1 MPCNFSPSNLY
12 KPEQNPTKFFSVKRT
27 PYVHV
32 ALITVLLYFIPVYTA
47 DANWINEGIDF
58 TINNKFT
65 QAIELFQNELNKRP
79 DDYRIYF
86 YLAAAYNSKMVHFE
100 NWEDQDNFQNAID
113 QTIQIIEKNL
123 KNPQNVTDSLRADL
137 LFYLGSAYGYQAYFE
152 GQIGQ
157 WFPALSHGI
166 KSSKLL
172 NEAIEIDSSLYDAYL
187 GIGTYKY
194 WRYSKLKFISW
205 LPFIPDDRE
214 EGIEMIKTAVM
225 KSRYS
230 KYLAMHQLV
239 YILLD
244 FNRMEEAVQY
254 AEKLKQKYPDSQFMW
269 WAVAHAYFKN
279 NNYEKAEKA
288 YLKLMQLIELDKN
301 KNPSHLL
308 NCKLKLAL
316 IYKRME
322 NNNACQKQCEELIFM
337 AQNIALTKKDEERL
351 DQAHKLL
358 EECDSGYK

>member
-1 MPCNFSPSNLY
+1 MSQNYIPAYPENPGQNLKLFFFKNQTNYINFL
-12 KPEQNPTKFFSVKRT
+12 
-27 PYVHV
+27 
-32 ALITVLLYFIPVYTA
+32 LIAILLYFIPLQAA
-47 DANWINEGIDF
+47 DNSWIEEGIDL
-58 TINNKFT
+58 TINNNFD
-65 QAIELFQNELNKRP
+65 QAIRLFEGELDKRK
-79 DDYRIYF
+79 DDYRVYF
-86 YLAAAYNSKMVHFE
+86 YLAAAYNSRMVHFE

-113 QTIQIIEKNL
+113 HTIEIVKKYLNATGHI
-123 KNPQNVTDSLRADL
+123 TDSLRADL

-152 GQIGQ
+152 GQIGK

-166 KSSKLL
+166 KSTKLL
-172 NEAIEIDSSLYDAYL
+172 NEAIEADSSLYDAYL

-194 WRYSKLKFISW
+194 WRYSKLNFIAW

-214 EGIEMIKTAVM
+214 EGIEMIKKAVM

-244 FNRMEEAVQY
+244 FSRMEEAVQY
-254 AEKLKQKYPDSQFMW
+254 AEKLVQKYPDSQFMW
-269 WAVAHAYFKN
+269 SALAHAYFKSDI
-279 NNYEKAEKA
+279 YEQAEKA
-288 YLKLMQLIELDKN
+288 YLKLMQLIENDEN

-322 NNNACQKQCEELIFM
+322 NNYACQKQCQELILF
-337 AQNIALTKKDEERL
+337 AQNLALTDKDEERL

-358 EECDSGYK
+358 EECDSGLK